1 MSFAPHYAHHIERLC
16 TLYERA
22 LAEVPGNFEA
32 VVLHSGSE
40 QYFYADD
47 QAMPFRAYGHF
58 AHWLPVNR
66 PDQLLLIRPG
76 QRPVYLQVCPR
87 DFWYEQDSHLD
98 DWVVAQFDVQ
108 ICSDIQEAVSA
119 LASKLSRVTPAR
131 IAVLGEADAWAEA
144 VDIPPGACNPPALL
158 RWLDYQRACKSPYEA
173 ACIRH
178 ANRHALTGH
187 RAARHAFL
195 EGGSEYDIHM
205 AYLQACRI
213 LDDETPYTNIVALD
227 EKAAILHYQN
237 KRRDRVSGSQVLL
250 LDAGCRSQG
259 YCSDITRTSTRP
271 HAPALFVS
279 LVEAVQ
285 TLQTEL
291 IEAVAP
297 GVPYPDIH
305 AAAQRGICRIL
316 LEHDICHGSLD
327 TLMALNMGGLFMPHG
342 VGHLLGIQVHDV
354 GGKQIDVHGAFRPA
368 PADHPALRT
377 TRTLEV
383 NHVFT
388 IEPGL
393 YFIPQLL
400 DRERGAG
407 SDSARAGHIDWRL
420 VESML
425 PLGGIRI
432 EDNVMVTPTGVENL
446 TRVLI

>member
-1 MSFAPHYAHHIERLC
+1 MSFALHYAHHIERLC
-16 TLYERA
+16 NLYERA

-47 QAMPFRAYGHF
+47 QTMPFRAYGHF

-66 PDQLLLIRPG
+66 PDQLLLIRPA

-87 DFWYEQDSHLD
+87 DFWYEQDSHLE
-98 DWVVAQFDVQ
+98 DWVAERFELHA
-108 ICSDIQEAVSA
+108 CSDSREAAAV
-119 LASKLSRVTPAR
+119 LAAKLSGMAMTR
-131 IAVLGEADAWAEA
+131 IAFLGKESAWAET
-144 VDIPPGACNPPALL
+144 VGIPASAHNPTALL
-158 RWLDYQRACKSPYEA
+158 RWLDYQRAYKSPYEA

-187 RAARHAFL
+187 TAARHAFL
-195 EGGSEYDIHM
+195 DGGSEYDIHM

-213 LDDETPYTNIVALD
+213 LDEETPYTNIVALD

-237 KRRDRVSGSQVLL
+237 KRRTPASESRVLL

-271 HAPALFVS
+271 HTPPLFVA

-285 TLQTEL
+285 TLQTDL
-291 IEAVAP
+291 IATVAP

-305 AAAQRGICRIL
+305 AAAQRGVCRIL

-327 TLMALNMGGLFMPHG
+327 TLIELNMGGLFMPHG

-354 GGKQIDVHGAFRPA
+354 GGKQIDVRGAFRPA

-377 TRTLEV
+377 TRTLEEGQV
-383 NHVFT
+383 VT

-400 DRERGAG
+400 EQERGAG
-407 SDSARAGHIDWRL
+407 AGSARSGHINWRL
-420 VESML
+420 VESLL

-432 EDNVMVTPTGVENL
+432 EDNVMVTTTGVENL

>member
-1 MSFAPHYAHHIERLC
+1 MPFAPHYAHHIERLC
-16 TLYERA
+16 SLYEQA
-22 LAEVPGNFEA
+22 LAEVPGHFEA

-40 QYFYADD
+40 QFFYADD
-47 QAMPFRAYGHF
+47 QAAPFRAYGHF

-76 QRPVYLQVCPR
+76 KRPVYFQICPR
-87 DFWYEQDSHLD
+87 DFWYEQDDHLD
-98 DWVVAQFDVQ
+98 DWVAAQFDVQ
-108 ICSDIQEAVSA
+108 VFSDSGKAA
-119 LASKLSRVTPAR
+119 ASLSSQLPGVAAAR
-131 IAVLGEADAWAEA
+131 IAFLGEESAWAETA
-144 VDIPPGACNPPALL
+144 GIPPGGHNPPALL
-158 RWLDYQRACKSPYEA
+158 RWLDYQRAFKSPYEA

-187 RAARHAFL
+187 TAARHAFL
-195 EGGSEYDIHM
+195 DGGSEYDIHM

-237 KRRDRVSGSQVLL
+237 KRRSPAPDSQVLL

-271 HAPALFVS
+271 HTPALFVA
-279 LVEAVQ
+279 LVEAMQ
-285 TLQTEL
+285 TLQTDL
-291 IEAVAP
+291 IETVAP

-316 LEHDICHGSLD
+316 LDHDICHGSLD
-327 TLMALNMGGLFMPHG
+327 TLVALNMGGLFMPHG

-354 GGKQIDVHGAFRPA
+354 GGKQIDVRGAFRPA

-377 TRTLEV
+377 TRTLEESQ
-383 NHVFT
+383 VFT

-400 DRERGAG
+400 DYERAAG
-407 SDSARAGHIDWRL
+407 SDSARAGHINWRL
-420 VESML
+420 VESLL